1 MELKEDG
8 EKKQANK
15 TNTIAEIH
23 IGKLKIRR
31 DIF

>member
-1 MELKEDG
+1 MEPKEDG

-23 IGKLKIRR
+23 MSKLKIQR